1 MEQVTHV
8 YFIPGMA
15 ANVSIFEH
23 IKLPEDRY
31 KIHLIPWKIP
41 DKNESLPEYAK
52 RMSGKIGQRPCVLIG
67 VSFGGIMAQEMSAF
81 VNAQKVIIISSVKSN
96 SEFPNRIRVV
106 GKTKAY
112 RFFPT
117 SLISKIENWEKL
129 AFGDF
134 AKKRAALYQKYLSIK
149 DKTYLDWSIE
159 KIVHWNRVDPDP
171 KVIHIHG
178 DNDVVFPI
186 TNIKKCIVIKGGT
199 HAMIINR
206 ARWFNDNLPK
216 IIDESHC

>member
-1 MEQVTHV
+1 MERVTHV
-8 YFIPGMA
+8 FFVPGMA
-15 ANVSIFEH
+15 ADVSIFEH
-23 IKLPEDRY
+23 IKLPEDRFA
-31 KIHLIPWKIP
+31 IHLIPWKIP
-41 DKNESLPEYAK
+41 KKDESLPDYAK
-52 RMSGKIGQRPCVLIG
+52 RMTVVIKNEPCVLLG
-67 VSFGGIMAQEMSAF
+67 VSFGGIVVQEMSKFIKAS
-81 VNAQKVIIISSVKSN
+81 KVIIVSSVKCN
-96 SEFPNRIRVV
+96 AEFPNRIRVV

-134 AKKRAALYQKYLSIK
+134 AKKRAALYQKYLSVK

-159 KIVHWNRVDPDP
+159 KIVHWDKTEPDPDI
-171 KVIHIHG
+171 IHIHG
-178 DNDVVFPI
+178 DKDVVFPI
-186 TNIKKCIVIKGGT
+186 IHIKNCIIIKGGT

-216 IIDESHC
+216 IIDENYG

>member
-23 IKLPEDRY
+23 IKLPEDRF
-31 KIHLIPWKIP
+31 KMHLIPWKIP
-41 DKNESLPEYAK
+41 DRYEPLPDYAK
-52 RMSGKIGQRPCVLIG
+52 RMAEKIRKQPCVLIG
-67 VSFGGIMAQEMSAF
+67 VSFGGIMAQEMSTY
-81 VNAQKVIIISSVKSN
+81 VNAKKVIIISSVKSYA
-96 SEFPNRIRVV
+96 EFPNRIKVV
-106 GKTKAY
+106 GRTKAY
-112 RFFPT
+112 KFFPT

-159 KIVHWNRVDPDP
+159 KIVHWKRSKPNPE
-171 KVIHIHG
+171 VIHIHG
-178 DNDVVFPI
+178 DKDVVFPI
-186 TNIKKCIVIKGGT
+186 VNIKNCIVVKGGT

-216 IIDESHC
+216 IIDESYG